1 MCFTNGTNMN
11 PGDFKEARYTESD
24 WFSTFTLGH
33 DDPGK
38 RNWIDEGE
46 EKLGCGSGYTKDSV
60 EYFINNWRYRG
71 QRVPEMGATAAFGCS
86 YTFGYGVNFAWPS
99 MLSVVNLGQNG
110 ASNDQIARLAI
121 TYCKT
126 FKPEQIYVLWTFKE
140 RREHIN
146 EDGGLDKFRSL
157 SETAIKEELKNPTW
171 NSNYAMLSNS
181 SADEYNF
188 KKNKMLLT
196 SYCVVNNIKLNQ
208 LSIFDLSKE
217 GFSLARDND
226 HPGEDWH
233 TNIAGIVCEA

>member
-1 MCFTNGTNMN
+1 MSPN
-11 PGDFKEARYTESD
+11 DFKEARYTESD

-33 DDPGK
+33 DDPGVY
-38 RNWIDEGE
+38 NWIDDGE
-46 EKLGCGSGYTKDSV
+46 KELGCALGYTENSV
-60 EYFINNWRYRG
+60 EYLINDWRYRDKT
-71 QRVPEMGATAAFGCS
+71 VPQQGADAAFGCS

-99 MLSVVNLGQNG
+99 MLGVVNIGQNG

-140 RREHIN
+140 RREHIEEN
-146 EDGGLDKFRSL
+146 GGLDKFRSL
-157 SETAIKEELKNPTW
+157 SKTAIKEELKNPTW

-208 LSIFDLSKE
+208 LTIFDLPKSE
-217 GFSLARDND
+217 FPPARDND

-233 TNIAGIVCEA
+233 TNIAGIICEA

>member
-1 MCFTNGTNMN
+1 MN
-11 PGDFKEARYTESD
+11 SKDFKEARYTESD

-60 EYFINNWRYRG
+60 DYFINDWRYRG

-99 MLSVVNLGQNG
+99 MLSVVNCGQNC

-171 NSNYAMLSNS
+171 AGNYAMLSNS